1 MKRPLGLR
9 QRLFY
14 GILGYVVLLSSAVV
28 VHGYLVNERA
38 ESLVWE
44 STLESELAHLGARSD
59 DSTGWPDT
67 ETLTLYGALSG
78 KLYSSGARLA
88 VTRRARRNT
97 CRRSAGRGAGERRRR
112 QGRVALAL
120 DISEMESD
128 ERRLTLTMLAS
139 SAAVVALLA
148 LVTHFAAGRLVRPL
162 ASIARSITSLSPT
175 RSGQGIHVERS
186 APQEAIVIANA
197 VNDYLRRIDAFV
209 ERERAFVNMASHE
222 LRTPI
227 AVICGSAEVALDRR
241 TEAASAKP
249 YLEHILRTARDM
261 ERLVAL
267 LLALAKDPARLH
279 ATTETVDL
287 AELLPAV
294 IEDHRFLASTK
305 ELSFEV
311 GPTTSRQ
318 IQAPPQIARAAIG
331 NLIRNA
337 IENSDRGVVKV
348 SLSDQAQVVIQDPGH
363 GMSDDE
369 LTAIYTKLAR
379 SGELASS
386 GGIGIDLISRLC
398 EHLGWRL
405 SFSSRPEE
413 GTTAVL
419 DFGVPELTFR
429 TTTDR

>member
-9 QRLFY
+9 QRLFR

-44 STLESELAHLGARSD
+44 STLESELAHLAARSD
-59 DSTGWPDT
+59 DSTGWADT
-67 ETLTLYGALSG
+67 ETLMFYGALSG
-78 KLYSSGARLA
+78 KPIPPELA
-88 VTRRARRNT
+88 SL
-97 CRRSAGRGAGERRRR
+97 SAGVHDEIRVGDRLLVVLVRDVE

-175 RSGQGIHVERS
+175 RSGQGIRVERS

-419 DFGVPELTFR
+419 DFGVPG
-429 TTTDR
+429 